1 MMKSNYT
8 EMIDFV
14 KMGLELSCDEIIFQ
28 RPLGIV
34 NSYENYLLARDVS
47 TMVKIGKILE
57 DPIFLYPQVNI
68 NRVAFMKNMAMKKV
82 GSLEV
87 CISHIIRYLLYIPLK
102 CILVTRK
109 LLTPLIIVILASISR
124 SKESR

>member
-14 KMGLELSCDEIIFQ
+14 KMGIELSCDEIIFQ

-34 NSYENYLLARDVS
+34 NSNENYLLTRDVS
-47 TMVKIGKILE
+47 TMVKIGKILK
-57 DPIFLYPQVNI
+57 DPIFLNPQVNI

-82 GSLEV
+82 SLLDV
-87 CISHIIRYLLYIPLK
+87 CVPHIIRCLL
-102 CILVTRK
+102 
-109 LLTPLIIVILASISR
+109 
-124 SKESR
+124 